1 MLRKIAIVTIVSIAL
16 LSPKAYPEKSGAD
29 TDWYPFV
36 LSENL
41 DQNSPANIGKLVL
54 DPPAGKHGF
63 VKVKDGHFYFEDGAR
78 AKFWGT
84 NLCFSACFP
93 SKKQA
98 KMMAERLAFFGFNA
112 VRLHHM
118 DFFFEPNGIFSDIR
132 SGWKDPQ
139 RKKTGVLN
147 PIQLDRLDY
156 LIYQLKIRGIYV
168 DMNLLVAR
176 HFTKADGVV
185 GAEKLGM
192 AAKPVSMFDSRLI
205 ALQKQYA
212 KDLFTHYNPYTK
224 SRYCDDPAIA
234 LAEITNENSI
244 FDYWKWN
251 RLNGSLSGFKKDSIP
266 YYYTKKLDTKWNDWL
281 KKKYGVV
288 DRAKEARPIYK
299 LRALYPPDRIKDIEA
314 FYTNLEKEYFDGMTS
329 FLKKDVGVKIPIT
342 GIGGSPTDRDI
353 DAQESCDFIDKH
365 AYWDHPAFPNSGW
378 DRHDFRITNKS
389 MLEDTRLG
397 MAHVFKKISLSGK
410 PRTLTEWNH
419 CYPNQYA
426 YEAPALMAYEAVKS
440 GWDGL
445 FQFAFKHML
454 PDPYKPD
461 NIDSY
466 FDIIAN
472 PQQLILNSVASF
484 LFQKAPEST
493 VIIIDGVLKIDSD
506 LIKGI
511 SGFIKNKTISF
522 DYLSITSKG
531 DGSIFICSL
540 DNLPIS
546 KSNRLM
552 LVAVGEVKN
561 TGSGWRQGKFEWG
574 SAPTQIKKIG
584 AVITLRTKKR
594 FDAYELDASGS
605 RFRRLN
611 ARYIKDGLFLQ
622 TEDAQSPWFEIV
634 SKETN

>member
-365 AYWDHPAFPNSGW
+365 AYWDHPGFPNSGW
-378 DRHDFRITNKS
+378 DRDDFRITNKS
-389 MLEDTRLG
+389 MLEDAGLG

-472 PQQLILNSVASF
+472 PQQLILMSVGA
-484 LFQKAPEST
+484 
-493 VIIIDGVLKIDSD
+493 IIFIKSDELKGSIEPGVLKIHYP
-506 LIKGI
+506 LLTGAV
-511 SGFIKNKTISF
+511 GFIKNKPLSF
-522 DYLSITSKG
+522 DGIKITSDQ
-531 DGSIFICSL
+531 DGVVFLYSTDNRPIDRSDRVVLAMLGGVKNQSSGWKNGKFDWGASPASL
-540 DNLPIS
+540 KKLN
-546 KSNRLM
+546 
-552 LVAVGEVKN
+552 VAVRLGF
-561 TGSGWRQGKFEWG
+561 GKKF
-574 SAPTQIKKIG
+574 KI
-584 AVITLRTKKR
+584 
-594 FDAYELDASGS
+594 YELGP
-605 RFRRLN
+605 
-611 ARYIKDGLFLQ
+611 DGKRGKEIVATFENKAIFFS
-622 TEDAQSPWFEIV
+622 TKSSCSPWFEIIA
-634 SKETN
+634 E